1 MESGSLVDS
10 GLLAKL
16 ASATAI
22 ARPRF
27 GGVILAD
34 PAAIAGALL
43 SFGCFFSFRHC
54 SLQELISAHREGE
67 RSESLIDPNL
77 EFRRKRRKLWENQ

>member
-1 MESGSLVDS
+1 MNQRPCDPSGSLRTIVDQEPNRVWVF
-10 GLLAKL
+10 GALRIEATL

-34 PAAIAGALL
+34 PATIAGA
-43 SFGCFFSFRHC
+43 C
-54 SLQELISAHREGE
+54 
-67 RSESLIDPNL
+67 
-77 EFRRKRRKLWENQ
+77 